1 MSALKPDNASRTEA
15 LRLVK
20 HLARLKRDWASEP
33 SLSELPPRLIAALQY
48 EIAESDFSRAT
59 LGWISCIVFAGV
71 WSIAVVYHSDWVWP
85 LAFISALMFGFMQF
99 RNVNLQRCAV
109 YALTQTNEIF
119 VLPTLLKATQNPL
132 GRDSAVSAAIHRLL
146 QQVTETDIGLLN
158 REAQETLWNMAVL
171 PLTLRNNADEAFA
184 FSALQALAHIGDR
197 ETLTAM
203 QRIAGHSAVYPAEHR
218 LNARTRELVL
228 LMEARLQRQE
238 VPQTLLRASGRPDA
252 TPDTLLRAHA
262 APVAEPPQQLLRA
275 SASDAGK
282 AED

>member
-1 MSALKPDNASRTEA
+1 MPNSKPDKASRMEA
-15 LRLVK
+15 LRLTK
-20 HLARLKRDWASEP
+20 HLARLKADWASEP
-33 SLSELPPRLIAALQY
+33 LLSELPPRLIAALQY
-48 EIAESDFSRAT
+48 EIAEADFSRST
-59 LGWISCIVFAGV
+59 LGSLGWIVFACV
-71 WSIAVVYHSDWVWP
+71 WGIATVYHYGWVWY
-85 LAFISALMFGFMQF
+85 LALILVLIFGFMRS
-99 RNVNLQRCAV
+99 RNAQTQRYAV
-109 YALTQTNEIF
+109 YALTQTNDVF
-119 VLPTLLKATQNPL
+119 VLPTLIKATQQPL
-132 GRDSAVSAAIHRLL
+132 GRDPAVIAAIHRLL
-146 QQVTETDIGLLN
+146 QQVTETDSGLLN

-203 QRIAGHSAVYPAEHR
+203 QQIAGHSAVYPAEHR
-218 LNARTRELVL
+218 LNERTRKLVL

-262 APVAEPPQQLLRA
+262 APASEPPQQLLRA
-275 SASDAGK
+275 SASDGGK

>member
-1 MSALKPDNASRTEA
+1 MPNPKPDNASRTEA
-15 LRLVK
+15 LRLIK
-20 HLARLKRDWASEP
+20 RLARLKMDWASEP
-33 SLSELPPRLIAALQY
+33 LLSELPPRLIAALQY
-48 EIAESDFSRAT
+48 EIAEADFSRAT
-59 LGWISCIVFAGV
+59 LGWISCLVVIGV
-71 WSIAVVYHSDWVWP
+71 WGIATVYHSDGVWP
-85 LAFISALMFGFMQF
+85 LALISALMVGYMQF

-109 YALTQTNEIF
+109 YALTQTSNIT
-119 VLPTLLKATQNPL
+119 VLPTLLLATQHTWGRNP
-132 GRDSAVSAAIHRLL
+132 AVTAAIRRLL
-146 QQVTETDIGLLN
+146 EQVTETDIGLLN

-218 LNARTRELVL
+218 LNERTRELVL

-252 TPDTLLRAHA
+252 TPDTLLRAHT
-262 APVAEPPQQLLRA
+262 APISEPPQQLLRA